1 MTMKTGLGPA
11 MELSVCIATFRRPEG
26 LARLLHSLAAQQG
39 EVPPFDVI
47 VVDNDE
53 DGSSAAVCESF
64 ADKLALRFLT
74 EPMRGIAR
82 CRNRAVAASAG
93 RFLAFIDDDEE
104 ASPGWLA
111 ALHREAIASDAD
123 AVFGPVCYRFAV
135 EPSPAIRQCGLY
147 QYPVFENGE
156 TVPWYWTRTSNA
168 YVRRASL
175 PDAQAPFDTSLGLV
189 GGEDVDL
196 FFRMAQIGGLFVA
209 ATEARVVEYRDA
221 SRTTFGWVIRR
232 CFRNGGTLGRIRWS
246 GHGRWTRLAYGAG
259 ALLETATCLFRAAV
273 GLTKS
278 RALALQQALY
288 AIESLGRAA
297 WTVGIV
303 YSEYRRRA

>member
-1 MTMKTGLGPA
+1 MTSETRHDRP
-11 MELSVCIATFRRPEG
+11 METSVCVATFRRPEG
-26 LARLLHSLAAQQG
+26 LSRLLRSLEVQKG
-39 EVPPFDVI
+39 EVPAFEVI
-47 VVDNDE
+47 VVDND
-53 DGSSAAVCESF
+53 DKGSAAAVCEVFKSR
-64 ADKLALRFLT
+64 LALRYLA
-74 EPMRGIAR
+74 EPMPGIAR
-82 CRNRAVAASAG
+82 CRNRAVAAATSA
-93 RFLAFIDDDEE
+93 FLAFIDDDEE

-111 ALHREAIASDAD
+111 ALHREAIGRDAD
-123 AVFGPVCYRFAV
+123 AVFGPVRYRFAV
-135 EPSPAIRQCGLY
+135 DMPPSIRQCGLY
-147 QYPVFENGE
+147 QYPVFENGQ

-175 PDAQAPFDTSLGLV
+175 PDAQAPFDVSLGLV

-196 FFRMAQIGGLFVA
+196 FFRMAEMGGLFVA
-209 ATEARVVEYRDA
+209 ATEASVLEYRDA

-246 GHGRWTRLAYGAG
+246 RHGRWARLAHGAG
-259 ALLETATCLFRAAV
+259 ALLETATCLLRAGV
-273 GLTKS
+273 GLTRS
-278 RALALQQALY
+278 RALALQQTLY